1 MAADAKLDVNA
12 RGDGSGAL
20 PVPARVG
27 EMLVALALLAA
38 GGFFIWQSAGLPF
51 GDLHRPGPGF
61 FPSVLGSALG
71 VLATAVLIRAWR
83 GAAEV
88 ETIHLGHRNVLAVLA
103 ASIAAAVG
111 FERLGAYATLG
122 TLAGLLL
129 LVLARLS
136 LWRAA
141 LVASLGMVA
150 VWAIFKVLLGVQ
162 LPPGPF

>member
-1 MAADAKLDVNA
+1 MAADAKLDMNTS
-12 RGDGSGAL
+12 GGGTGAL

-61 FPSVLGSALG
+61 FPSVLGSVLG

-83 GAAEV
+83 GMAEV
-88 ETIHLGHRNVLAVLA
+88 ETIHLGHRNVLAVFA

-111 FERLGAYATLG
+111 FERIGAYATLG
-122 TLAGLLL
+122 MLAGLLL

-141 LVASLGMVA
+141 LGASLGMLT

>member
-1 MAADAKLDVNA
+1 MDDGKLEVNA
-12 RGDGSGAL
+12 KGNDSAAL

-27 EMLVALALLAA
+27 EMLVALAMLAA
-38 GGFFIWQSAGLPF
+38 GGFFIWQSAGLAF

-61 FPSVLGSALG
+61 FPSALGSALA

-83 GAAEV
+83 GAADAENV
-88 ETIHLGHRNVLAVLA
+88 HLGHRNVLAVFA

-122 TLAGLLL
+122 TLAGILL

-141 LVASLGMVA
+141 LGASLGMVA
-150 VWAIFKVLLGVQ
+150 IWAIFKMLLGVQ